1 MSQYDVESYPPLF
14 RQPSIP
20 FAISGVDPIEPT
32 KQVLDS
38 DPLPTIDLQSIN
50 HEQLSDACRDWG
62 IFRLVNHGIPVTLL
76 NHLHDHASK
85 TFNLGFE
92 SKQALFTSPIAY
104 FWGTPALTPA
114 GVALQRGPHAQSFN
128 WVEGLNVPLSLL
140 SLFKAED
147 SLLQSLRLLLEEYGN
162 HQSRLARTIFEA
174 MAENLK
180 MSAEQSEGYL
190 SPSTGLLRLYRYPRA
205 CSSLAN
211 QAWGMDVHTDSS
223 VLSIL
228 YQHEVEG
235 LQINRGDDTWLD
247 VKPIPNTLVVHL
259 GDMMQIFG
267 AVKLQN
273 ISCLLQLRIQ
283 APVQQTTK
291 ICRSKVICDDS
302 YKSVKHRVKL
312 DKNKER
318 ISIGYFVFPDENCV
332 IHSSRYKPFT
342 YADFRA
348 QVQQDLKTIGFK
360 VGLPKFRLAE

>member
-20 FAISGVDPIEPT
+20 FATGGVDPIEPT

-50 HEQLSDACRDWG
+50 HIEKLSDACRDWG

-92 SKQALFTSPIAY
+92 SKQALFTSPVAY

-114 GVALQRGPHAQSFN
+114 GVAIQRGPHAQSFN
-128 WVEGLNVPLSLL
+128 WVEGLNAPLSQL

-174 MAENLK
+174 MADNLK

-205 CSSLAN
+205 CSSVAN

-259 GDMMQIFG
+259 GDMMQ
-267 AVKLQN
+267 A
-273 ISCLLQLRIQ
+273 IS
-283 APVQQTTK
+283 
-291 ICRSKVICDDS
+291 DDN

-312 DKNKER
+312 DNRKER

-332 IHSSRYKPFT
+332 LHSSRYKPFT